1 MCFSVTKYEC
11 DFIFIFLTNCVN
23 QCNLVEVYRIQSLPL
38 YWASFD
44 LKGLSITYL
53 RLRSF
58 CKCQSVRTLLVGF
71 FFFFKEVAVV
81 KGVEQVILNH
91 KVPEFA
97 PKCECYVK
105 SAHT

>member
-11 DFIFIFLTNCVN
+11 DFIFIFIFLTNCMN

-44 LKGLSITYL
+44 LKGLSITYI

-58 CKCQSVRTLLVGF
+58 CKCQSVRMLLVVF
-71 FFFFKEVAVV
+71 FFFLKRWLWLR
-81 KGVEQVILNH
+81 G
-91 KVPEFA
+91 
-97 PKCECYVK
+97 
-105 SAHT
+105 

>member
-1 MCFSVTKYEC
+1 MS
-11 DFIFIFLTNCVN
+11 
-23 QCNLVEVYRIQSLPL
+23 
-38 YWASFD
+38 
-44 LKGLSITYL
+44 
-53 RLRSF
+53 
-58 CKCQSVRTLLVGF
+58 KCENVAGGF

>member
-1 MCFSVTKYEC
+1 M
-11 DFIFIFLTNCVN
+11 N
-23 QCNLVEVYRIQSLPL
+23 QCNLVEVYRIQLRGH
-38 YWASFD
+38 FD

-53 RLRSF
+53 RLISF
-58 CKCQSVRTLLVGF
+58 CKCQSVRTLLVV
-71 FFFFKEVAVV
+71 FFFKEVAVV

-91 KVPEFA
+91 KVPEFT